1 MFKKIGIS
9 ALMLFSSLAVAQPQ
23 LAQAADR
30 DGFRREEPR
39 QQVYRREDARRDT
52 FRRELVERRY
62 HHDRFHGY
70 YDRAGCWHEYR

>member
-30 DGFRREEPR
+30 DGFRREAF
-39 QQVYRREDARRDT
+39 RRES